1 MGVFKFKRGFDV
13 NSQPIQVL
21 IGTNAEAFVV
31 GEILKLSS
39 GALTKADVDT
49 DGTQQ
54 YVCLAA
60 VTGATG
66 VANVPVMQLRESVQF
81 EATSTATVAASLV
94 GSAVTLATA
103 ATQPT
108 ATTTKGCFVIDS
120 TDGATTNSTV
130 VGHFLS
136 AAAV

>member
-1 MGVFKFKRGFDV
+1 MGVFRFYKGFDI
-13 NSQPIQVL
+13 NSQPIQMM
-21 IGTNAEAFVV
+21 IGTNSEAFVV

-39 GALTKADVDT
+39 GVLTKADVDT

-54 YVCLAA
+54 YICLAA

-66 VANVPVMQLRESVQF
+66 VANVPVIQLRKSMQL
-81 EATSTATVAASLV
+81 EASSSGQIAASAI
-94 GSAVTLATA
+94 GSAYTLSTA
-103 ATQPT
+103 ATGVT
-108 ATTTKGCFVIDS
+108 TTTTKGCFVVDK
-120 TDGATTNSTV
+120 TDGATTSTV